1 MADLAYPTILIPHC
15 IIEICLRP
23 LHLPAVVGPP
33 MSLQSKLNYNFYAK
47 VYPFRAK
54 IITLIVQSPLPN
66 SIIFSTDTSSTLPSV
81 KSVCMCYYHLVNIF
95 TVQYAQLLVRPGAVR
110 RPRCRR
116 RHLGKHWLP
125 PNIITTTNV
134 NALAELKLIQLGS
147 NNLPPRSTYLSP
159 SANLFSGPGTVAV
172 PSKELYL
179 SRVLLSLHTYKLQPT
194 DNHHPPTTLYFM
206 FR

>member
-1 MADLAYPTILIPHC
+1 
-15 IIEICLRP
+15 
-23 LHLPAVVGPP
+23 

-54 IITLIVQSPLPN
+54 IITLIVQSPLLPN
-66 SIIFSTDTSSTLPSV
+66 SIIFRKDTSSTLSSV
-81 KSVCMCYYHLVNIF
+81 KSVCMCYYYLVNIF
-95 TVQYAQLLVRPGAVR
+95 TVQYAQLLVRHGAVR

-125 PNIITTTNV
+125 PNIIITTIV

-147 NNLPPRSTYLSP
+147 INLPPRSTYLSP
-159 SANLFSGPGTVAV
+159 PANLFSGPGTVAA

-194 DNHHPPTTLYFM
+194 DNHHPATTLYFM